1 MDPPVEIRRGAGAQ
15 WKWCQETSVLVSR
28 ETGMLGN
35 FVGRIK
41 ADMYRFDFKTA
52 RGTSLE
58 TPSPERASSC
68 DGGGTTWFFSSC
80 GGILELRRGIQDVSC
95 VVPEKS
101 NLPFE
106 VRGRAGDCS
115 RITAGQIDL
124 I

>member
-1 MDPPVEIRRGAGAQ
+1 M
-15 WKWCQETSVLVSR
+15 LVSR

-80 GGILELRRGIQDVSC
+80 GGILELRRGIDDAFC
-95 VVPEKS
+95 VGQGKS

-106 VRGRAGDCS
+106 LRGIAGDCS
-115 RITAGQIDL
+115 LVTAGQIDL